1 MTQEDLG
8 HQSEKCKENTKSVTG
23 RSNSPETC
31 IGGASVED
39 REKVEKAGQKVECVQ
54 TIESRQSYETEEEKR
69 KFIRESF
76 QLDTNAILSTDAKL
90 KEAVIQLFL
99 DNFDVLAT
107 HPNQYGETEVLEMK
121 IDLIPGA
128 IPYKSRVRPLNPD
141 QKENLRDQIDE
152 WLEQGVIEP
161 SISPWASPLVPVKK
175 KDRRTRWAS
184 DLRELNK
191 QTVKDSYP
199 LTNIQ
204 EILQNLQGAT
214 LFSSLD
220 I

>member
-1 MTQEDLG
+1 MVSSWVVTQEVLG
-8 HQSEKCKENTKSVTG
+8 QHSENGKESTQSVNEN
-23 RSNSPETC
+23 SNSAETS

-39 REKVEKAGQKVECVQ
+39 AEKVEKACQNIECIQ
-54 TIESRQSYETEEEKR
+54 TIENRQSYETEEEKR
-69 KFIRESF
+69 KFISESF
-76 QLDTNAILSTDAKL
+76 QLDTNEILSTDAKL
-90 KEAVIQLFL
+90 KEAVIQLFV

-161 SISPWASPLVPVKK
+161 SISPWVSQLVPLKK
-175 KDRRTRWAS
+175 KDERTRLVT

-191 QTVKDSYP
+191 QTVKDNYP
-199 LTNIQ
+199 LTNI
-204 EILQNLQGAT
+204 
-214 LFSSLD
+214 
-220 I
+220 